1 MLLSSAI
8 GVYLGVEVWTF
19 ALALAVGLIAA
30 RLPGI
35 RREGTEIAT
44 TAIFLLAAG
53 FTEDTPALVERVVE
67 VGLGVGIGVLVNLLV
82 MPPLRD
88 AQASQ
93 TVDDLN
99 QRMGAVMEQM
109 GQDFAESWGTDRSRS
124 WFEATEDMRNDL
136 ARSWDA
142 VRFAEESRRRNPRR
156 LLHRDSGE
164 SYENILFRLDE
175 GIAHLRNLART
186 LDSASYAES
195 GWDDRFREQWAAA
208 VSDAGVRIA
217 NPDAEVEPTA
227 DRLDRLAR
235 DMAGDDLPEAA
246 WPVYGALMTSL
257 RNIVDIVDDVAS
269 AREVREAG

>member
-1 MLLSSAI
+1 MRKAAVFTDYLQIAKAVIAGTGAWWVSVTFLESQTPFLAPWVALLTVHVTVTRSIVRGAQTWIASSLGVLLSSAI

-142 VRFAEESRRRNPRR
+142 VRFAEESRKTKPP
-156 LLHRDSGE
+156 SAAPPG
-164 SYENILFRLDE
+164 
-175 GIAHLRNLART
+175 LRGKL
-186 LDSASYAES
+186 
-195 GWDDRFREQWAAA
+195 REY
-208 VSDAGVRIA
+208 SLPAG
-217 NPDAEVEPTA
+217 
-227 DRLDRLAR
+227 
-235 DMAGDDLPEAA
+235 
-246 WPVYGALMTSL
+246 
-257 RNIVDIVDDVAS
+257 
-269 AREVREAG
+269 